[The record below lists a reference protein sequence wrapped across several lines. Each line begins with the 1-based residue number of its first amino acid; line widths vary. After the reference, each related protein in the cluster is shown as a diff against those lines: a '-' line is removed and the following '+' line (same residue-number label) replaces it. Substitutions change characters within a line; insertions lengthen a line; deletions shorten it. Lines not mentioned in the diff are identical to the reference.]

1 MRAETALGQQ
11 RGIRRLDADDLDA
24 LLLLLQVL
32 RSAGDGATGADAR
45 DEDVDLAVGVL
56 KDLRTRGL
64 VVLLR
69 VGLVLE
75 LASQDGIL
83 GGLNQLVSLIDRTL
97 HAGGSRGEHELGT
110 KGAQH
115 DAALVRHRLWHREH
129 DLVTTCCTNHG
140 QCDTGVAGGCLD
152 NGAARLELA
161 SVLGSLNNS
170 QTDAVL
176 HGVSWVGGLDLQ
188 QHISLVTL
196 GELIE
201 LDQRGIADELG
212 DVFVNLRH
220 FSGLP
225 FLVANQPE
233 IK

>member
-1 MRAETALGQQ
+1 
-11 RGIRRLDADDLDA
+11 
-24 LLLLLQVL
+24 
-32 RSAGDGATGADAR
+32 R

-129 DLVTTCCTNHG
+129 DLVTRAAPTMASAIPVLPE
-140 QCDTGVAGGCLD
+140 VASIMVPPGLSSPASS
-152 NGAARLELA
+152 AA
-161 SVLGSLNNS
+161 
-170 QTDAVL
+170 
-176 HGVSWVGGLDLQ
+176 
-188 QHISLVTL
+188 
-196 GELIE
+196 
-201 LDQRGIADELG
+201 
-212 DVFVNLRH
+212 
-220 FSGLP
+220 
-225 FLVANQPE
+225 
-233 IK
+233 